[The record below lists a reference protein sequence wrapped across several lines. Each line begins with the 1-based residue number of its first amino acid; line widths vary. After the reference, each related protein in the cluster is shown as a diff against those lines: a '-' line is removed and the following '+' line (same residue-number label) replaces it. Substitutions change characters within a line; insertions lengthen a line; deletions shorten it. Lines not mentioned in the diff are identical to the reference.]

1 MESTV
6 TSPATTNVSVNRS
19 RRYRRMRL
27 SAILGATILLTAG
40 VAIFGRGTVAWWA
53 RQMALRRLHVGA
65 VSTAEQWLAWSAW
78 LDPSEGRTDLMR
90 AACFRQRYEQGRWNE
105 ALQSAERQGAPAE
118 EIEQE
123 RQLGMILAGR
133 IGEGE
138 SELNTLL
145 EAGVSP
151 RDVSAAFVHG
161 YLARQDLTRAKIVLD
176 AWAADHPNDPHVA
189 YMRGVYWQW
198 VGDGAGD
205 LTRRNRCLGRAE
217 TEYQNAL
224 AREPRH
230 ELARQAL
237 ADLLEDQDRLEEA
250 LAEYAALEAH
260 SPASD
265 AAKLGIA
272 RLLRCLGCLEQARAE
287 LESLGP
293 RLEAAADGAAE
304 MGQIEL
310 ESGNHEEAQRWLGM
324 ANLDRTE
331 DSDTLRAAA
340 TTYAMEGKT
349 VDAERIF
356 ARLDGQHTRSVRIDD
371 LLARL
376 ATGPLDRQA
385 AAELERL
392 SSQSAGPPGTEPT
405 GEARVPTSAADLYAQ
420 YCSGCHGADGA
431 GNGRGARHLFPRAR
445 DLRAGRFRLASTLNG
460 VASLEDVVSVLRRG
474 MPGTSMRAY
483 DELSDEQLVLLAR
496 EVLRM
501 RREGSR
507 EQLVDAIKREGDQ
520 IDEDEVEEVV
530 EFCTTPGDAVR
541 VPSIGPGDSQ
551 AVARGKESYFKLG
564 CQKCHGDDG
573 TGVWDT
579 PSYDDQGLP
588 SPPRDLVRDPFKG
601 GLEPEAIYLRIFVG
615 MPGTP
620 HPACWNVPEG
630 QLVELV
636 HFCRSLSREPK
647 RVQTNHQRAVEAG
660 RRPALWAFDR

>member
-1 MESTV
+1 
-6 TSPATTNVSVNRS
+6 
-19 RRYRRMRL
+19 
-27 SAILGATILLTAG
+27 
-40 VAIFGRGTVAWWA
+40 
-53 RQMALRRLHVGA
+53 MALRRLRVGA
-65 VSTAEQWLAWSAW
+65 ISTAEQWLAWSAW
-78 LDPSEGRTDLMR
+78 FDPSQGRTDLIQ
-90 AACFRQRYEQGRWNE
+90 AACFRQRYEQEPWNE
-105 ALQSAERQGAPAE
+105 ALQSAQRHGAPTE

-123 RQLGMILAGR
+123 RQLGLIQAGG
-133 IGEGE
+133 IGEAKN
-138 SELNTLL
+138 ELNTLI

-151 RDVSAAFVHG
+151 HDVSAAFVHG
-161 YLARQDLTRAKIVLD
+161 YLARQDPTRAKMVLD

-205 LTRRNRCLGRAE
+205 LTRRNKCFDQAE

-272 RLLRCLGCLEQARAE
+272 RLLRCLGCLEQARAA
-287 LESLGP
+287 LESLRP
-293 RLEAAADGAAE
+293 RLEASRDLAAE

-310 ESGNHEEAQRWLGM
+310 ESGNYQEARRWLGM
-324 ANLDRTE
+324 ANLDRTQ
-331 DSDTLRAAA
+331 DSETLRAAA
-340 TTYAMEGKT
+340 TAYAMEGKT
-349 VDAERIF
+349 VDAARIF

-376 ATGPLDRQA
+376 ATGPLDPQGARELKRLSSPNVGLA
-385 AAELERL
+385 AAE
-392 SSQSAGPPGTEPT
+392 PT
-405 GEARVPTSAADLYAQ
+405 GQDRLPASAADLYAQ

-445 DLRAGRFRLASTLNG
+445 DLRADRFRLASTRNG
-460 VASLEDVVSVLRRG
+460 LPTLEDVVSALRRG

-483 DELSDEQLVLLAR
+483 DELSDEQLELLAR

-501 RREGSR
+501 RREGVR
-507 EQLVDAIKREGDQ
+507 EQLVDTLKREGDQ
-520 IDEDEVEEVV
+520 IDENEVEEVV
-530 EFCTTPGDAVR
+530 ELCTTPGDVVR
-541 VPSIGPGDSQ
+541 VPPIGPADSE
-551 AVARGKESYFKLG
+551 AVARGRESYFKLG
-564 CQKCHGDDG
+564 CHKCHGDDG

-579 PSYDDQGLP
+579 PSYDEKGLP
-588 SPPRDLVRDPFKG
+588 SPPRDLVHDPFKG

-620 HPACWNVPEG
+620 HPACWNVPED
-630 QLVELV
+630 QLVDLV

-647 RVQTNHQRAVEAG
+647 RVLTNHQRAVEAS
-660 RRPALWAFDR
+660 RRPALWAFDGSEGRAG